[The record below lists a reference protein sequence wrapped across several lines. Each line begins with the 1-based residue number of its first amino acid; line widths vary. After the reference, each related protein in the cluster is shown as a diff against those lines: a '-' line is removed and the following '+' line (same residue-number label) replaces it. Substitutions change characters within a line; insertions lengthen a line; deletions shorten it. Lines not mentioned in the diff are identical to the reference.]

1 MKDIADANHYA
12 FSPNPWFIAAFFS
25 GQAVLQLYWIR
36 KLFTLDPEG
45 YQALASSPAAAQT
58 TSPDKDLSSQEA
70 VQTAIEYAPIY
81 ALGNLCIGTIFSSVT
96 LITNSANY
104 EIESHGHIA
113 AGWLFFWLKESFTAS
128 QLLVTI
134 NTAAQLY
141 AVSQLPPLKSTSHP
155 LLHTTHLVAKT
166 FAGIGILD
174 FVDNG
179 AVALRYSAP
188 PSTLVQILTYAAF
201 PLATALSKPL
211 FGSILVYD
219 LVAIFVGQ
227 RYGGGGGGMRTW
239 GINVGWTAL
248 ASGIIVAFKSIL

>member
-1 MKDIADANHYA
+1 M
-12 FSPNPWFIAAFFS
+12 
-25 GQAVLQLYWIR
+25 LQLYWIR

-179 AVALRYSAP
+179 AVALVSLGPFIRHYINRVLMKQYFCSFLLQRYSAP